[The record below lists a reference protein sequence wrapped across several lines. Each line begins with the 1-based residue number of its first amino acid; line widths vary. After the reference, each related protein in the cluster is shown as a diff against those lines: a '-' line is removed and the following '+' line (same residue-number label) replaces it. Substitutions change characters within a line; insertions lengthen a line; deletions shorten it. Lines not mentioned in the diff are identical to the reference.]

1 MGKNIFKIVLIILII
16 LIISFIFQRAQDKS
30 EYTGNVIKGK
40 NIISE
45 KINYTENIEDIYI
58 FIANSREVYQFKPN
72 LGIILGIK
80 SSKHLKNI
88 EEEKKEINIT
98 IITNSKGFREESE
111 IPFTKPKNQYRIIGL
126 GDSITSGTAVDNNET
141 FLRWIEKEA
150 EEDNIKIETINFGV
164 PGSDPA
170 REYIFLKN
178 KQAEKYSP
186 DLIILVLNPTDKIL
200 NGKREIEKIKEYCKE
215 SGIDILAVYTP
226 FSNKNP
232 DDIKDILK
240 ELNIE
245 TISMT
250 KEFYQD
256 EERGLFWDDIHPN
269 KKGHEIIGKKIYRTI
284 FEL

>member
-1 MGKNIFKIVLIILII
+1 MEKNIFKIVLIILII
-16 LIISFIFQRAQDKS
+16 PFIFQDAPDKS
-30 EYTGNVIKGK
+30 EYTGNIIKEK

-45 KINYTENIEDIYI
+45 KINYTKNIEDIYI
-58 FIANSREVYQFKPN
+58 FIANSREAYQFKPN
-72 LGIILGIK
+72 LKIILGID
-80 SSKHLKNI
+80 SLKHLENI
-88 EEEKKEINIT
+88 EEEKKETNIT
-98 IITNSKGFREESE
+98 IITNSKGFREENE

-150 EEDNIKIETINFGV
+150 EKDNTKIKTINFGV
-164 PGSDPA
+164 PGSEPA

-186 DLIILVLNPTDKIL
+186 NLIILVLNPTDNIA

-215 SGIDILAVYTP
+215 RGIDLLAVYIP

-232 DDIKDILK
+232 EGITDILK

-245 TISMT
+245 TISMAE
-250 KEFYQD
+250 EFYKD
-256 EERGLFWDDIHPN
+256 EERGLFWDDVHPN